1 MTHGARIESVVRMC
15 ALSVAVTGLLGCQ
28 HAQWQ
33 SRLKTELPA
42 MGHRNWIVVADSA
55 YPKQSASGIETL
67 VTGDD
72 QIDVLQ
78 TVLETLG
85 KTSHVRPVVMLDQEL
100 DSVPESG
107 APGITAY
114 RARLADLLKGKSV
127 EVKPHEAIIADL
139 DEASQM
145 FNVLLL
151 KTSMTLPYTS
161 VFIRLDCAY
170 WDADRETRLRRALEQ
185 VVR

>member
-1 MTHGARIESVVRMC
+1 
-15 ALSVAVTGLLGCQ
+15 
-28 HAQWQ
+28 
-33 SRLKTELPA
+33 

-67 VTGDD
+67 VTGED
-72 QIDVLQ
+72 QIAVLE
-78 TVLETLG
+78 TVLEALG

-114 RARLADLLKGKSV
+114 RTRLKALLQGKSV

-139 DEASQM
+139 DGASQM

-151 KTSMTLPYTS
+151 KTTMTLPYTS
-161 VFIRLDCAY
+161 VFLRLDCAY
-170 WDADRETRLRRALEQ
+170 WNADQENRLRQILEQ
-185 VVR
+185 AAR